1 MGRDRQREGKGEE
14 TEVETVGA
22 YRICLQSYRW
32 ALMLSLALPSQ
43 DPDVSSNCS
52 TICPF
57 PPPCL
62 VTAPLFSAQEKS
74 AHAHSFTSLHV
85 QESALFL
92 KVRPTSIHCKS
103 VSPLYTLRSVL
114 GPSQSNKA
122 TTGSGLV
129 QANIN
134 NPPHSSEGR
143 LKQGLRNGLLGY

>member
-1 MGRDRQREGKGEE
+1 MF
-14 TEVETVGA
+14 TV
-22 YRICLQSYRW
+22 I
-32 ALMLSLALPSQ
+32 SLG
-43 DPDVSSNCS
+43 PDVIPGATFAGSRRLIELQHHLSFS
-52 TICPF
+52 
-57 PPPCL
+57 PPCL

-92 KVRPTSIHCKS
+92 KVRPTSIHCNS

-143 LKQGLRNGLLGY
+143 VKRGLRNGLLGY